1 MASIRNHVETV
12 FAAAAFAERGE
23 PQEAVLLLKAAAK
36 QEAVQARPTRKQAK
50 PAPAARAE

>member
-23 PQEAVLLLKAAAK
+23 PQEAELLLRSAAK
-36 QEAVQARPTRKQAK
+36 QEGVQARPTKKQAR